1 MSAILDLITAIA
13 KPLIVH
19 FRPDPTAQAEAQLK
33 LLQLAQSGELA
44 ALEADVKTRLGQMDI
59 NRTEAASQN
68 IFVSGWRPSVGWVC
82 SAGLAYQFLLQPL
95 LSWFS
100 GMGHGVAPPSL
111 QLNDLMAVLTGIL
124 GLGTMRTIEKAKG
137 VV

>member
-1 MSAILDLITAIA
+1 MSELVTMIVGVAGKILDKLIPDPIA
-13 KPLIVH
+13 KAKAQL
-19 FRPDPTAQAEAQLK
+19 DLLALAQA
-33 LLQLAQSGELA
+33 GELA
-44 ALEADVKTRLGQMDI
+44 HLEAEVKTALGQMDI

-95 LSWFS
+95 LAWFS
-100 GMGHGVAPPSL
+100 GMGHGIAPPSL
-111 QLNDLMAVLTGIL
+111 QLQDLMAVLTGIL
-124 GLGTMRTIEKAKG
+124 GLGTMRTVEKAKG